1 MILRPRQDKHYLLG
15 LSPALAPDQTRGAI
29 RARPHPRGSS
39 ESLLQGTLHLT
50 STTGDDL
57 SIQAVS
63 SSLPPRLKIDSRT
76 DYPSSLPPPE
86 RQGYRTIP
94 SRDMYPE
101 ASLSDP
107 KFATPSMSRHDRERI
122 WSQSLDG
129 RSLRIPTHPEARGRT
144 GSLPGYLVDSTQGM
158 RDGIRRPPPL
168 LPAGSPPGMGSL
180 KSATISFQSPPG
192 SPTRLLTAAHSSST
206 SLSPPP
212 VKLGQEGYY
221 SRKDLE
227 QLFRIWKSEY
237 ERSSSDHLRR
247 GNHPHQHQHRLV
259 GGQDDGENMDESHGS
274 SSSNNDMT
282 TTVGPSWRE
291 KAKWKWDAMLQEF
304 GPDGKKRKTMND
316 HQRVAEELVDEY
328 GPSQHVRGEGREHGQ
343 VNEFE
348 DELVEED
355 EDGDE
360 GDYESDPQGE
370 LWKRRTESAGETSE
384 SGSSHEAQDGIR
396 HQTSRDVRHH
406 GTSYHPIAPSGPSV
420 QPDGSSV
427 PVDSNMLVEAALAKK
442 RRIRVRESKNH
453 WCEQCGK
460 CFSRPSQLLT
470 HSFTHSGEVSF
481 LPFFVP

>member
-1 MILRPRQDKHYLLG
+1 
-15 LSPALAPDQTRGAI
+15 
-29 RARPHPRGSS
+29 
-39 ESLLQGTLHLT
+39 
-50 STTGDDL
+50 
-57 SIQAVS
+57 
-63 SSLPPRLKIDSRT
+63 
-76 DYPSSLPPPE
+76 
-86 RQGYRTIP
+86 
-94 SRDMYPE
+94 
-101 ASLSDP
+101 
-107 KFATPSMSRHDRERI
+107 
-122 WSQSLDG
+122 
-129 RSLRIPTHPEARGRT
+129 
-144 GSLPGYLVDSTQGM
+144 
-158 RDGIRRPPPL
+158 
-168 LPAGSPPGMGSL
+168 
-180 KSATISFQSPPG
+180 
-192 SPTRLLTAAHSSST
+192 
-206 SLSPPP
+206 
-212 VKLGQEGYY
+212 
-221 SRKDLE
+221 
-227 QLFRIWKSEY
+227 
-237 ERSSSDHLRR
+237 
-247 GNHPHQHQHRLV
+247 
-259 GGQDDGENMDESHGS
+259 
-274 SSSNNDMT
+274 MT

-304 GPDGKKRKTMND
+304 APDGKKRKTMND

-460 CFSRPSQLLT
+460 RFSRPSQLLT
-470 HSFTHSGEVSF
+470 HSFTHSGEKPHQCPMCYKHFNVASNLKRHIRTHASSRRKSSRVGNTVFRGFALGYPTARTLNAESTSNTTTESVSASTS
-481 LPFFVP
+481 